1 MQSKLGYL
9 LSGPIASTGSKI
21 VSLLSCTLQHINIES
36 LRISSHDDLPDE
48 NFLVSY
54 QATSITN

>member
-9 LSGPIASTGSKI
+9 LSGPIASRENKI
-21 VSLLSCTLQHINIES
+21 VRLLSYTLQHINIES
-36 LRISSHDDLPDE
+36 LRISSHDELPAN
-48 NFLVSY
+48 NFLASY

>member
-9 LSGPIASTGSKI
+9 LSFPIASRESKI
-21 VSLLSCTLQHINIES
+21 VRLLSYTLQHINIES
-36 LRISSHDDLPDE
+36 LRISSHDELPAK
-48 NFLVSY
+48 NFLASY